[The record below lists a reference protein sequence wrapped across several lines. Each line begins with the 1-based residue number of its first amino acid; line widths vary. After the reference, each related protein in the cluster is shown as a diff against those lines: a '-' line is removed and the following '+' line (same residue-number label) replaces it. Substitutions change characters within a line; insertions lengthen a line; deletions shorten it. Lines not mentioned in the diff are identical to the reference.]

1 MNAHVLRLPDGS
13 IAEVGEHALA
23 RLEQR
28 FAAASVGRD
37 EVLDRVQLLLDEV
50 GELSHEQPVWL
61 RGRHRNG
68 CRYAFLG
75 DDYLLILRGPAVV
88 TGITRGAISDQARAR
103 RNAAAA
109 ARRSWRSRPRSREGR
124 GTEHAEDW

>member
-1 MNAHVLRLPDGS
+1 MTAHVLRLPDGS
-13 IAEVGEHALA
+13 IAEVGEHALI

-28 FAAASVGRD
+28 FAAAVGRD
-37 EVLDRVQLLLDEV
+37 EVLDRVQRLLDEV
-50 GELSHEQPVWL
+50 GQLSHEQPLWL
-61 RGRHRNG
+61 RGRQRRG

-109 ARRSWRSRPRSREGR
+109 ARRSWRSRPRGREGR
-124 GTEHAEDW
+124 GTQHADEW